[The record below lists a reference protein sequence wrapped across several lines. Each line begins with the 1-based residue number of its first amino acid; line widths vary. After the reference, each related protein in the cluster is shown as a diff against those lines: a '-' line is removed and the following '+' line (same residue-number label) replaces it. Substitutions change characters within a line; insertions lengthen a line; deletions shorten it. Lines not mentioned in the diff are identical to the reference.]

1 MELWRCATWKV
12 AVACFGLGLALASP
26 AYPLTL
32 KTTTGLSSGINW
44 GGGGPAYFA
53 QVFGNFGAGF
63 VGPLNG
69 PAALK
74 GSATSTSATGPLNG
88 PAGSGA
94 FVQNTVNSAG
104 SLGVFTA
111 SNTWTMT
118 VGANRGNLP
127 KTSALGRYIDPFN
140 AEISTAGPVVT
151 GTQGLLSGSQVEEPD
166 PTALV
171 PIPSLVLEGR
181 FGIGNFPADDPSLLW
196 PDSSAPPTGAFDLF
210 NITVSVNSS
219 DMIDAVVQLFSS
231 PNSVFTLS
239 FNTTAADIEAE
250 IDNAD
255 WIKSGGIFTLQD
267 DLSLLS
273 VTVTKLTTTSAESAA
288 LGFRGTLT
296 TNGVPEPAS
305 VTLLAAGILGLL
317 GCCWARQRGIGAVGP
332 S

>member
-1 MELWRCATWKV
+1 MPMSTASTCPRSPIGSGRFSRLLKWLRGAVDPLRRPPAGGLVSPHSFDQAVGSAYRPDYLIQNSNPCGTKRGGHGSALRASALGEICCVGGPQQDYGPSRYRNLENGGQLKVARRVPGEPTQTGREQKMELWRCATWNV

-118 VGANRGNLP
+118 VGANR
-127 KTSALGRYIDPFN
+127 
-140 AEISTAGPVVT
+140 
-151 GTQGLLSGSQVEEPD
+151 
-166 PTALV
+166 
-171 PIPSLVLEGR
+171 
-181 FGIGNFPADDPSLLW
+181 
-196 PDSSAPPTGAFDLF
+196 
-210 NITVSVNSS
+210 
-219 DMIDAVVQLFSS
+219 
-231 PNSVFTLS
+231 
-239 FNTTAADIEAE
+239 
-250 IDNAD
+250 
-255 WIKSGGIFTLQD
+255 
-267 DLSLLS
+267 
-273 VTVTKLTTTSAESAA
+273 
-288 LGFRGTLT
+288 
-296 TNGVPEPAS
+296 
-305 VTLLAAGILGLL
+305 
-317 GCCWARQRGIGAVGP
+317 
-332 S
+332 